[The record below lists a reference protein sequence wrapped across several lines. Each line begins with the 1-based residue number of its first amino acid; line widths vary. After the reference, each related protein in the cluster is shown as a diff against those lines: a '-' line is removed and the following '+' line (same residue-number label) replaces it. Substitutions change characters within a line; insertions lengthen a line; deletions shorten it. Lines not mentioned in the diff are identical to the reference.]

1 MAASA
6 RQTWQGAPSQP
17 STPSFASPPLPS
29 CYKKHPRQRFRF
41 QRDARPADCRGDV
54 FLVEAFLHE
63 RLVGLLGDH
72 GGRHIGVAVRGFG
85 EADA

>member
-1 MAASA
+1 MA
-6 RQTWQGAPSQP
+6 
-17 STPSFASPPLPS
+17 SFLAEKPHH
-29 CYKKHPRQRFRF
+29 C
-41 QRDARPADCRGDV
+41 GDV